1 MVTQRAVHR
10 PRCPECGG
18 PLDRIPRR
26 FVDRFRSLFTPL
38 RRYRCVAL
46 TCHWEGTIEDR
57 HVALPAHAEKKRYE
71 RRIDAP

>member
-1 MVTQRAVHR
+1 MTSAGDWLMVRNGART
-10 PRCPECGG
+10 

-26 FVDRFRSLFTPL
+26 FIDRLRSLLTPL